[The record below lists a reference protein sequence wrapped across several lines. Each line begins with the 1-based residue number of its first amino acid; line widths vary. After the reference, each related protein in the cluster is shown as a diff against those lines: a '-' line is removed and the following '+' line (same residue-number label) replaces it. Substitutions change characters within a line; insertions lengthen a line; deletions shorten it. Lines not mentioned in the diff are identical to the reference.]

1 MYFVIHLLK
10 LMRPHQWIKSLFVFM
25 GVIFSHAWADTALVQ
40 SAVLAAVAFS
50 LLSSGV
56 YIVNDIVDIES
67 DRQHPKKKHRPL
79 AAGNIAI
86 PLASVWAAMLVA
98 SALAIGYLVSVD
110 VLWLLLAYLV
120 LNAGY
125 SAGLKQIAVLDVF
138 LIAAGFL
145 LRILVGTEGIGIPPS
160 QWLLLCGLM
169 ITLFLGFTKRR
180 AEMMVADDSGRRTR
194 KVLQQYDAGLLD
206 SFIAITATSAI
217 IAYSLYTVNAETIR
231 IHGTSDL
238 IYTVPFVVYGVF
250 RYILRLHMHRRGEDP
265 ARELISDWHIIVT
278 VLAWVFVVMW
288 LIG

>member
-10 LMRPHQWIKSLFVFM
+10 LMRPHQWIKSLFVFT
-25 GVIFSHAWADTALVQ
+25 GVIFSHAWADAALVQ

-110 VLWLLLAYLV
+110 VLWLLLAYLA

-180 AEMMVADDSGRRTR
+180 AEMMVAADSGRRTR

-265 ARELISDWHIIVT
+265 AKELLTDPHIITT
-278 VLAWVFVVMW
+278 VLAWILAVVW

>member
-10 LMRPHQWIKSLFVFM
+10 LMRPHQWIKSLFVFT

-145 LRILVGTEGIGIPPS
+145 LRILVGTEGIGIPTS

-278 VLAWVFVVMW
+278 VLAWIFVVMW